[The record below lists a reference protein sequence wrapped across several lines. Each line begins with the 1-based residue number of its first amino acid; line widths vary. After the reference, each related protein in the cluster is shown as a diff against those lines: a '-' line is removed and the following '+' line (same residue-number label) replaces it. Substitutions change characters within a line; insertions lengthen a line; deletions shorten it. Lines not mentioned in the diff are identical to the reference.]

1 MRQLSEPVVD
11 IVLLIAAHLIDISL
25 VLHLDLFNLGLN
37 AVLVVSLNLLHLF
50 LKLPFDSLLQL
61 FECFTSCWLVIFREN
76 AFVIIIMIIPAQTV
90 LVFLVHVFI

>member
-1 MRQLSEPVVD
+1 MRQLSEPIVD

-25 VLHLDLFNLGLN
+25 VLHLDLFNLGFD

-61 FECFTSCWLVIFREN
+61 FKCFTSCWLVIFREN
-76 AFVIIIMIIPAQTV
+76 AFVIIVLIIPAQTV

>member
-11 IVLLIAAHLIDISL
+11 IVLLVAAHVIDISL

-50 LKLPFDSLLQL
+50 RKLPFDSLLQL
-61 FECFTSCWLVIFREN
+61 FKCFTSCWLVIFREN
-76 AFVIIIMIIPAQTV
+76 AFVIIILIIPAQTV
-90 LVFLVHVFI
+90 FVFLVHVFQ